1 MNKSTTITLIILGPG
16 PGPIALGALL
26 MATGTPPGVVGF
38 LIFLPWTVIW
48 PIIGVCYLISLMFKS
63 KASKESDRNSSME
76 KEEAKEKS

>member
-1 MNKSTTITLIILGPG
+1 MNKSTTITLIILG

-63 KASKESDRNSSME
+63 NASKESDRNSSME